1 MSQAMLHFDNM
12 EDVRERLED
21 AVTQS
26 SVETSYDGE
35 DCFITVTQK
44 NYETGNKSEW
54 SFCVDFD
61 TQKVIMLEPMED
73 TEGFSNDNE
82 VFEIIKNFLNG
93 GSSREKR
100 MNRPDYDSGEPIKV
114 TGKGNKIGN
123 SKKPIK
129 SDYSDEEYWYPEE
142 TGQYVVQI
150 ENRKY
155 EDSYYTYLTEKGNW
169 LGKKQDAKIFTDI
182 NEAEYEKNDLQKY
195 FYSEGMGASY
205 WVSVKE
211 LDKINS
217 SKSIKSSYT
226 SWDDFYD
233 KGCKLGLQTY
243 MNALD
248 DVHDKYGKFE
258 NAPKDKLSEL
268 IMSIPE
274 DSEERHYFLDD
285 MIDYFDFSSI
295 LSSKQIKSERMNFVN
310 KDGKRFKGWWNGHT
324 VEVDEVPSN
333 NTDVE
338 CMEHYTLEEL
348 KRMGYEDEKL
358 YNYNATREFNCSK
371 AAQLMKSSKQ
381 IISSNDAKK
390 LFEDEDIK
398 DLIYEWSMYGEKKA
412 IKNLLNE
419 IDFDNP
425 DTEKFIKFFKA
436 VKKYSTDDELPII
449 EKALKLLGSSKQI
462 KSSKLSAYQILYN
475 GIDDDWYNDEIE
487 RRVRATDK
495 RFNKSE
501 AKELLEDLAG
511 DEFAELTKENINEL
525 VELIG
530 IKAKNLHWLRN
541 SKQIKSS
548 VDELSNNDI
557 TEGMRVTWGGD
568 EKGKVITWN
577 DNDVLI
583 ENLGGMKDFI
593 IGHNY
598 KLTGDAKEP
607 KLGWGHG
614 DYGYKDKDEA
624 LKAFKKIKSSKVIK
638 SDRLPNEPTEK
649 DYKIFVDLL
658 NDYCEKHYGDYSG
671 LYSFEYQPDE
681 KYGSFIIV
689 DNEGNLNIHSD
700 DELTKY
706 IRSKLSEKGWYPEAV
721 YSESDFCITT
731 M

>member
-12 EDVRERLED
+12 EDVRERLEN

-44 NYETGNKSEW
+44 NYETGNKNEW

-100 MNRPDYDSGEPIKV
+100 MMY
-114 TGKGNKIGN
+114 
-123 SKKPIK
+123 
-129 SDYSDEEYWYPEE
+129 
-142 TGQYVVQI
+142 
-150 ENRKY
+150 
-155 EDSYYTYLTEKGNW
+155 
-169 LGKKQDAKIFTDI
+169 
-182 NEAEYEKNDLQKY
+182 
-195 FYSEGMGASY
+195 
-205 WVSVKE
+205 
-211 LDKINS
+211 S
-217 SKSIKSSYT
+217 SKQIKSSYK

-248 DVHDKYGKFE
+248 DIHDKYGKFE
-258 NAPKDKLSEL
+258 NVPKDKLSEL

-274 DSEERHYFLDD
+274 DSEERHHFLDD

-295 LSSKQIKSERMNFVN
+295 LSSKQIKSALWDHNKAAVDEIMKYCDDLHLPCGVAGNTFTVAKDFIQGPYKNIDFESVEQVKKEIDNFV
-310 KDGKRFKGWWNGHT
+310 
-324 VEVDEVPSN
+324 
-333 NTDVE
+333 
-338 CMEHYTLEEL
+338 
-348 KRMGYEDEKL
+348 
-358 YNYNATREFNCSK
+358 
-371 AAQLMKSSKQ
+371 KSSKQ
-381 IISSNDAKK
+381 IKSSNDAKK

-398 DLIYEWSMYGEKKA
+398 DLIYEWSMYGESKSVRNILK
-412 IKNLLNE
+412 E

-436 VKKYSTDDELPII
+436 VKKYSTEDELPII

-462 KSSKLSAYQILYN
+462 
-475 GIDDDWYNDEIE
+475 
-487 RRVRATDK
+487 T
-495 RFNKSE
+495 
-501 AKELLEDLAG
+501 
-511 DEFAELTKENINEL
+511 
-525 VELIG
+525 
-530 IKAKNLHWLRN
+530 
-541 SKQIKSS
+541 SS
-548 VDELSNNDI
+548 VDELTNNDI

-598 KLTGDAKEP
+598 KLTGNAKEP

-614 DYGYKDKDEA
+614 DYGYRDKDEA
-624 LKAFKKIKSSKVIK
+624 LKAFKKIKSSKVIKSGLINTLTFEQIVDSRFDDISKGEEILNQRRNKIISLCGNDFTVLTDDIRFLDWGNGESQYRQKYYIKKNSNNKSWNDLYKIVNSVCPVPYKFKKMTESLFSSYKSSKVIK

-721 YSESDFCITT
+721 YSESDFCIAT